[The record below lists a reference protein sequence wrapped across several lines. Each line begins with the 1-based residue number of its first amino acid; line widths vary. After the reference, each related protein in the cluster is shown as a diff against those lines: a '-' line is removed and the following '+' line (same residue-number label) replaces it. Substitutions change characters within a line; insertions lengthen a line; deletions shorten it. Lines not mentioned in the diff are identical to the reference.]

1 MASKK
6 RLFIVRL
13 FLGIFKLL
21 FFVLFSPIIFIKN
34 IPFIFKKLKVFFKL
48 VRKNKYISLLTIA
61 FLLLAVYAGALNKR
75 LLNIEKRFGGVE
87 KLKCSEENV
96 QKLMQD
102 SVVRVIGSFGE
113 GSGFPMSE
121 NEILTNFH
129 VIEGEP
135 FPKIVF
141 SDGSFATAEN
151 IIGNRQKDIAII
163 TINKKLEP
171 LSFYGYYGT
180 SNYYADP
187 IFGEPVYAAGY
198 PFGSSFPG
206 DVTIKKGSFGGK
218 RFSKDFDINL
228 LQTEI
233 DLNPGMSGGPL
244 VNSCGQVIGI
254 NTAGLAGLSVFLD
267 ILSVQNAFSTL
278 STDEITKIEIDTS
291 TPEGVVKAFY
301 TYIKARDLRKAYD
314 LVTEEKMKGES
325 YEEWIK
331 GYENTLHVDLL
342 MSKIDEENE
351 NKIFVKII
359 SSDWVDDELIYRY
372 FEGWWE
378 VNDDL
383 KLWKSIIEEIQDPGW
398 DWFYYWPEE

>member
-1 MASKK
+1 
-6 RLFIVRL
+6 
-13 FLGIFKLL
+13 
-21 FFVLFSPIIFIKN
+21 
-34 IPFIFKKLKVFFKL
+34 
-48 VRKNKYISLLTIA
+48 
-61 FLLLAVYAGALNKR
+61 
-75 LLNIEKRFGGVE
+75 
-87 KLKCSEENV
+87 LKCSEENV

-163 TINKKLEP
+163 TISKKLEP

-206 DVTIKKGSFGGK
+206 VVTIKKGSFGGK

-291 TPEGVVKAFY
+291 TPEGIVNAFY

-314 LVTEEKMKGES
+314 LVTEEKLKGES
-325 YEEWIK
+325 YEEWVK

-359 SSDWVDDELIYRY
+359 SSDWVNDELIYRY

-383 KLWKSIIEEIQDPGW
+383 KLWKSIIEEIQEPDW
-398 DWFYYWPEE
+398 EWFYYWPEE